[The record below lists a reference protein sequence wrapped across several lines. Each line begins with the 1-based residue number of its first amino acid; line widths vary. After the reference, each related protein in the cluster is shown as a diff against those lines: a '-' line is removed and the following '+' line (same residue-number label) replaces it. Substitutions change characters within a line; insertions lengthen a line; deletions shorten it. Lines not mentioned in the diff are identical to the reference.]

1 MLDAVIGLVQTPR
14 MIRRLLSLTLFYA
27 VLSATL
33 LAVTACGF
41 QLRDALTLPANLD
54 PVKVVSP
61 DRYSPLAE
69 SLAMSLTRAG
79 AVPATPD
86 VENPAVLE
94 ILAEKWGDT
103 PISVDERG
111 RAQEFDL
118 RYAVVF
124 ELRNGDG
131 SVLVP
136 RQNIELSR
144 AYISVPTSSIGTEGE
159 RDTLVRELQREM
171 VASILRRI
179 DAVASG
185 GSLVGGSDEV
195 FIELTDAAKAAMEA
209 ADSMAPLPEPV
220 DGTEPAPAEPADEP
234 DPESVPEPTPDPP
247 TGADGADATSV
258 EPTPGQPH

>member
-1 MLDAVIGLVQTPR
+1 
-14 MIRRLLSLTLFYA
+14 MIRRPLSLTL
-27 VLSATL
+27 LSAIL
-33 LAVTACGF
+33 LALSACGF

-69 SLAMSLTRAG
+69 SLALSLTRAG

-94 ILAEKWGDT
+94 IIAEKWGDT

-195 FIELTDAAKAAMEA
+195 FTELPDAARAAMEA
-209 ADSMAPLPEPV
+209 ADSMAPLPESA
-220 DGTEPAPAEPADEP
+220 EPAPAEP
-234 DPESVPEPTPDPP
+234 TPDAPANSE
-247 TGADGADATSV
+247 ADV
-258 EPTPGQPH
+258 EPTPGLPH